1 MAQNW
6 NPFLTPANEA
16 TPPGNTFSVPLASD
30 PELDNPEEWEYE
42 YSTTETD
49 TYYVTLDLT
58 NPYLPPTQPRANRG
72 PSKTRWSN
80 PGLGRTPRKNL
91 GPKVFDTEARGKKN
105 QDTAPNAADNE
116 SVIDVDEDEVEV
128 QIMRE
133 LGGNGTNGQTEE
145 DQDVA
150 EPDDEEELKT
160 VQILDLHTKNPLI
173 SYNGNVFSCQ
183 WGQNIGSEF
192 LFTKHDENSTLPI
205 LRNLPGNVDLLGVSS
220 VRLTSKTVKV
230 EHKANAKKVL
240 REKIPDIYLDTGS
253 RSKTRIAGQ
262 AMFLQ
267 GLMEIKEANG
277 EEDLVTIHT
286 QARLTPAKWKLEV
299 QEKRLK
305 ERAKLQNIRNRGTE
319 KQKAEAQRRL
329 EELDQ
334 EDAKLAKLQLPA
346 ADRRSHK
353 PKLGRKPKTP
363 RDPNAPRAS
372 RKKVAPNGHGILAT
386 IPKKRG
392 RPANNPGRL
401 PARGVILES
410 PMATRSQS
418 RETFTTPSQLGM
430 GGLARSFD
438 DASKLSDDSGEE
450 YGGMDLVIE
459 DEDGD
464 FNDEEE
470 ADTATPGRDG
480 KGYEYPDPD
489 EIFDL

>member
-1 MAQNW
+1 M
-6 NPFLTPANEA
+6 
-16 TPPGNTFSVPLASD
+16 SLASIAF
-30 PELDNPEEWEYE
+30 LVWKLIA
-42 YSTTETD
+42 SQ

-91 GPKVFDTEARGKKN
+91 GPKVFDTEAGGKKN
-105 QDTAPNAADNE
+105 QDAAENE
-116 SVIDVDEDEVEV
+116 SVIDVDEDEVEA

-133 LGGNGTNGQTEE
+133 LGGNGTNGQIEG
-145 DQDVA
+145 DQDTA

-192 LFTKHDENSTLPI
+192 LFTKHDASSTLPI

-267 GLMEIKEANG
+267 GLMEIKEAKG
-277 EEDLVTIHT
+277 EEDLVSIHT

-299 QEKRLK
+299 QERRQK
-305 ERAKLQNIRNRGTE
+305 ERGRLQNLRNRGTE

-353 PKLGRKPKTP
+353 PKLGRKPKKP
-363 RDPNAPRAS
+363 RDPNAPRVS
-372 RKKVAPNGHGILAT
+372 RKKVAPNGHGILAAM
-386 IPKKRG
+386 PKKRG
-392 RPANNPGRL
+392 RPANNPGR
-401 PARGVILES
+401 PSTESVVPQS
-410 PMATRSQS
+410 PMAPRSQS
-418 RETFTTPSQLGM
+418 RETFATPSQSGM
-430 GGLARSFD
+430 GGPGGSFD
-438 DASKLSDDSGEE
+438 GAGDLNQDGGEE
-450 YGGMDLVIE
+450 YGGMDLMDD
-459 DEDGD
+459 DEDDD
-464 FNDEEE
+464 FDDEEE
-470 ADTATPGRDG
+470 TYGGTPGG
-480 KGYEYPDPD
+480 PEGNGYEYPDPD
-489 EIFDL
+489 EMYD